1 MSTRRP
7 IYRPHRAAPV
17 AHGSPR
23 AGRAIC
29 RRHGLRWRMS
39 GRSEAVHARGRVCKI
54 SPCSAALLVLC
65 GLLAAEVSA
74 QPRPDGAVGAR
85 MAPSPERMPS
95 QEPADRRLQWL
106 MIPQVT
112 FRDASLESV
121 LDHFRRKADEASG
134 GAVQV
139 CFKLELPA
147 DFRPRYALTL
157 DVRGMPFLAALGYRG
172 TRRCSVSHPRND
184 LHRPPRGHGIAEWQ
198 LSTDLQRSSSRV
210 GALSARPGA
219 HRKTRRAVLA
229 GVRRPL
235 CLANFGRNGRSE
247 KKWLHQAPA
256 SEWIARLAS
265 SGSGCRRVPFVPA
278 TVSP

>member
-1 MSTRRP
+1 
-7 IYRPHRAAPV
+7 
-17 AHGSPR
+17 
-23 AGRAIC
+23 
-29 RRHGLRWRMS
+29 MS

-157 DVRGMPFLAALGYRG
+157 DVRGMPFLAALGYLG
-172 TRRCSVSHPRND
+172 
-184 LHRPPRGHGIAEWQ
+184 E
-198 LSTDLQRSSSRV
+198 
-210 GALSARPGA
+210 
-219 HRKTRRAVLA
+219 LA
-229 GVRRPL
+229 GVQFLIRGTTFIVRPEATASL
-235 CLANFGRNGRSE
+235 SGSFPRISSAPP
-247 KKWLHQAPA
+247 PA
-256 SEWIARLAS
+256 SALFRPVRGLTGRLGEPSWPVYAGHYVWRTLAGTVDPKR
-265 SGSGCRRVPFVPA
+265 SGYIKHRRLNGLPVSPVPAPGAGGCRSCRRR
-278 TVSP
+278 